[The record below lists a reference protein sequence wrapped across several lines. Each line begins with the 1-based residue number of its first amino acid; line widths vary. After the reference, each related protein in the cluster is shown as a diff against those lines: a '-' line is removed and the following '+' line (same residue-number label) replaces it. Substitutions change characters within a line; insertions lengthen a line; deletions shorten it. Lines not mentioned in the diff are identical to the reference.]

1 LTGLTANT
9 QYFVKAYATNAAGT
23 AYGAEVSF
31 ITDEFT
37 IVLPVITTTEASSIT
52 TTSAITGGNLVSNGG
67 APIVSRGICWSL
79 TPNPTITDNIVPD
92 GLLVNGSFE
101 SLLTELSPN
110 TVYYVR
116 SYASNTAGTSYG
128 NLVQFSTLE

>member
-1 LTGLTANT
+1 LTANT

-37 IVLPVITTTEASSIT
+37 VVLPVITTTEASSIT
-52 TTSAITGGNLVSNGG
+52 TTSATTGGNLVSNGG
-67 APIVSRGICWSL
+67 APIVSRGICWAL

-116 SYASNTAGTSYG
+116 AYASNTAGTSYG